1 MTTDTFQQASEA
13 KIQPEHIEEAEP
25 EPPTS
30 DLSPEHQAFLLDRHG
45 TLDLN
50 PIPSI
55 DPEDPY
61 NWPSWKKGA
70 NLILVAFH
78 AFMATFAAASLIAAF
93 AEISETLGIS
103 MQQASYLVSLQIA
116 ILGSAPL
123 FWKPLANHFGRRPIF
138 MLSLILSCVCNVGCA
153 KSPDYASMAACR
165 ALSAFF
171 ISPAK
176 GIGSGVVMETYFQH
190 ERARYLGIWTM
201 MVTLG
206 IPLGPLIFGFV
217 THRVGYT
224 WIYWTLAI
232 VSPSLMFFV
241 ATKCGHTNEC
251 RQMDVNLSYTSS
263 LDQRPCTLEPT
274 KMDHRHSNGNICRF
288 AGLILAP

>member
-1 MTTDTFQQASEA
+1 MTIDTFQQASEA
-13 KIQPEHIEEAEP
+13 KIQPEHLEEAEP
-25 EPPTS
+25 DPPTS

-70 NLILVAFH
+70 NLVLVAFH
-78 AFMATFAAASLIAAF
+78 AFMATFTAASLIAAF
-93 AEISETLGIS
+93 DEISETLGVS
-103 MQQASYLVSLQIA
+103 MQRASYLVSLQIA

-153 KSPDYASMAACR
+153 KSTDYASMAACR

-190 ERARYLGIWTM
+190 ERARCLGIWTM

-217 THRVGYT
+217 TYRVGYT

-232 VSPSLMFFV
+232 VSASSSVLSQSSVVILMSVGKWVSTYLIHLLWARNLVQWNQQKWIISIPTTISANPS
-241 ATKCGHTNEC
+241 
-251 RQMDVNLSYTSS
+251 D
-263 LDQRPCTLEPT
+263 
-274 KMDHRHSNGNICRF
+274 
-288 AGLILAP
+288 